1 MSARFKSSILR
12 VAGRTARQ
20 QRSLPPKHV
29 FRPQRLY
36 TTEGGKGDEVQAS
49 ASTSKAGPSSSRSEE
64 PLFSTSGSAWDLVF
78 QGIDDM
84 APPIASS
91 SAGLAFPRKVQR
103 PSQVPY
109 PQDSRGT
116 SSQRPARRQSM
127 TASEIDAFDSMFNLI
142 FQAVAENKPKDKL
155 PASGTSSG
163 IGARQFKSDGTKAA
177 EEMTG
182 EDDVLGTLYGKIRRR
197 VGRTVK
203 EDEELLD
210 RKREQI
216 ELCATDHELLEWA
229 MRELFDESVKYEQAA
244 REAADQNTSSPSSSK
259 DSEKSDPKPSLPSL
273 QPPCY
278 AALLALLMRTFREKY
293 RDPHTALSL
302 FAYAQRLSIASYVFG
317 CTTPAYNELLQT
329 RWACFRDLRGV
340 ADALTEMR
348 VNGVQPDART
358 RALAEEVRREVGA
371 RNLWQEESG
380 LGAGANES
388 VFELLQKIEELS
400 FKKAT
405 EPSESRG
412 GNFMRGHGGRRR
424 NGSKRWTAG
433 LESWKNDASS
443 GDEGNDYKFGDWSFS
458 SERRTSSRY

>member
-1 MSARFKSSILR
+1 
-12 VAGRTARQ
+12 
-20 QRSLPPKHV
+20 
-29 FRPQRLY
+29 
-36 TTEGGKGDEVQAS
+36 
-49 ASTSKAGPSSSRSEE
+49 
-64 PLFSTSGSAWDLVF
+64 
-78 QGIDDM
+78 M

-91 SAGLAFPRKVQR
+91 SAGLAFPRKVSREQQQST
-103 PSQVPY
+103 PDSYSQSP
-109 PQDSRGT
+109 RGET
-116 SSQRPARRQSM
+116 PLRSTRRQSM

-142 FQAVAENKPKDKL
+142 FQAVTENRPKDNL
-155 PASGTSSG
+155 SDSGASSG
-163 IGARQFKSDGTKAA
+163 IGARQHQA
-177 EEMTG
+177 EGSEIQTAGG

-197 VGRTVK
+197 AGRNVK

-229 MRELFDESVKYEQAA
+229 MRDLFDESVKYEQAA
-244 REAADQNTSSPSSSK
+244 REAVDETSASNNTNETPA
-259 DSEKSDPKPSLPSL
+259 PSLPSL

-302 FAYAQRLSIASYVFG
+302 FSYAQRLSIASYVFG
-317 CTTPAYNELLQT
+317 CTTPAYNELLHT

-348 VNGVQPDART
+348 VNGVQPDAAT

-388 VFELLQKIEELS
+388 VFELLRKVEELS
-400 FKKAT
+400 FRKQPPRPRERNSA
-405 EPSESRG
+405 R
-412 GNFMRGHGGRRR
+412 GRRS
-424 NGSKRWTAG
+424 GYGLKRWTTRS
-433 LESWKNDASS
+433 ESWKNDASF
-443 GDEGNDYKFGDWSFS
+443 GEETDEYKFGDWSFDAQ
-458 SERRTSSRY
+458 RRTSSRY